1 MRGETEEVR
10 KERWKGICGIQSCK
24 VFEMAHVGKF
34 EHNIITSDTYS
45 NKWMLYLSKIF
56 TLQLT
61 KFWRHRIFYLMMV
74 FTK

>member
-61 KFWRHRIFYLMMV
+61 KFW
-74 FTK
+74 K

>member
-1 MRGETEEVR
+1 MRRETEEVR

-56 TLQLT
+56 TLQLNT
-61 KFWRHRIFYLMMV
+61 SNLLFSDCFY
-74 FTK
+74 